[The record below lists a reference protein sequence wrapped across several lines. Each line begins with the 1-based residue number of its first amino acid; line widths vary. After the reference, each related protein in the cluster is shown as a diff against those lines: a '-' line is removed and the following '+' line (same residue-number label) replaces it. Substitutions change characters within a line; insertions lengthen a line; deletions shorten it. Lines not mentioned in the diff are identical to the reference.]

1 MELVEGALGESADF
15 RIATYGMESRDGNS
29 LKPSPFN
36 TSSDS
41 LSDRDDAVL
50 ALQKSLQVAAAL
62 ASSDVDFHTGLHM
75 QVFLCRANPFS
86 TSMKLYEGCP
96 GA

>member
-15 RIATYGMESRDGNS
+15 RIATYGLGARDSNS

-41 LSDRDDAVL
+41 LSDKDDALL
-50 ALQKSLQVAAAL
+50 ALQKSLQVWL
-62 ASSDVDFHTGLHM
+62 LLLPVMYRLMKGCT
-75 QVFLCRANPFS
+75 CRCSCTKPMYILEIHR
-86 TSMKLYEGCP
+86 TI
-96 GA
+96 